1 MSNNSGLSGSGHTR
15 FTGTAILTALVAIVC
30 VVAACVVALVYAGG
44 GVDKSTPLI
53 VTMLAV
59 LGPVLTS
66 LVTLIKV
73 DQTRQDLH
81 NGLIPDKIKEAA
93 EEGHITVVEDRANKR
108 TRSTDPDK
116 RKDDP
121 QAPDPTGTVD

>member
-1 MSNNSGLSGSGHTR
+1 MPNYNNRPHTK
-15 FTGTAILTALVAIVC
+15 FTGTAILTALVAIVF

-73 DQTRQDLH
+73 DQTRQDLP

-93 EEGHITVVEDRANKR
+93 EEGHITVVEDRSNMR
-108 TRSTDPDK
+108 TRATDRDK
-116 RKDDP
+116 RRDDNGTE
-121 QAPDPTGTVD
+121 DPTDTVG